1 MKNAGG
7 FLIGAGITLLL
18 GYGIWKLTT
27 KKVDDKLGDSEE
39 GAGNNG
45 GTGTQPSGGPKPP
58 SVSGK
63 IVSEALRAL
72 PQSALKGLSVY
83 AAADNTNVYTTV
95 NTPYTKASKGQLL
108 GVFGGATP
116 APSGGHMVNI
126 KTTDPQN
133 PYVKA
138 FAGSL
143 KF

>member
-7 FLIGAGITLLL
+7 FLIGAGIALLA
-18 GYGIWKLTT
+18 GYGIYRATSRGPFKPA
-27 KKVDDKLGDSEE
+27 DEE
-39 GAGNNG
+39 DGGSNGNGAGSPP
-45 GTGTQPSGGPKPP
+45 PSGGPKPP

-63 IVSEALRAL
+63 FVSEALRAL
-72 PQSALKGLSVY
+72 PQASLKGLSVY
-83 AAADNTNVYTTV
+83 AAADNTNVFTTV
-95 NTPYTKASKGQLL
+95 NTPYTKAAKGQLL

-116 APSGGHMVNI
+116 TTSGGHWVNI
-126 KTTDPQN
+126 KTTDPGN